1 MVFFFFRTMHQKT
14 ESSFYSSSS
23 PSLSKSAFSSTS
35 VSFASA
41 AVVSFSAM
49 PEIVPERD
57 EREVDLAWSRLFVHR
72 RRYRSPY
79 R

>member
-49 PEIVPERD
+49 SPVPVRD
-57 EREVDLAWSRLFVHR
+57 EREVDMAWSRLFVHR